1 MKTIRI
7 VILESVDYAKEMQ
20 SPASAHPAVTADCR
34 HTRLAESSVAAID
47 QCSCGMLQLHLGAF
61 TVRLAPCA
69 ALELLATLN
78 AAMAKHGSDPGSAGV
93 GFSGS
98 ASSPRGQA

>member
-1 MKTIRI
+1 
-7 VILESVDYAKEMQ
+7 VDYAKQMQ
-20 SPASAHPAVTADCR
+20 IPPSQHPAVTADCR

-69 ALELLATLN
+69 ALELLATLD
-78 AAMAKHGSDPGSAGV
+78 AAMAKQGAGQSSADVAFPGCSSSA
-93 GFSGS
+93 
-98 ASSPRGQA
+98 RGQA

>member
-1 MKTIRI
+1 MKMIRI
-7 VILESVDYAKEMQ
+7 VILESVDYAKKMQ
-20 SPASAHPAVTADCR
+20 IPPSLHPAVADCR

-78 AAMAKHGSDPGSAGV
+78 AAMSKHASVASPEEL
-93 GFSGS
+93 GFSGC
-98 ASSPRGQA
+98 ASGPRGQA

>member
-1 MKTIRI
+1 
-7 VILESVDYAKEMQ
+7 MQ
-20 SPASAHPAVTADCR
+20 MPPSRHPSPAASCR

-69 ALELLATLN
+69 AEELLLTLGD
-78 AAMAKHGSDPGSAGV
+78 ALSKRTETPQEEALRFPSCAPG
-93 GFSGS
+93 
-98 ASSPRGQA
+98 PRGQA

>member
-1 MKTIRI
+1 MPPPR
-7 VILESVDYAKEMQ
+7 
-20 SPASAHPAVTADCR
+20 HPAPTASCR

-69 ALELLATLN
+69 AEELLATLHD
-78 AAMAKHGSDPGSAGV
+78 ALARRGASAEQEGLA
-93 GFSGS
+93 FSS
-98 ASSPRGQA
+98 CASGPRGQA

>member
-1 MKTIRI
+1 
-7 VILESVDYAKEMQ
+7 MQ
-20 SPASAHPAVTADCR
+20 MQIPPSLHPAVMADCR
-34 HTRLAESSVAAID
+34 PTRLAESSVAAID

-78 AAMAKHGSDPGSAGV
+78 AALLEHGSLPNSEQV
-93 GFSGS
+93 RLSGC
-98 ASSPRGQA
+98 ASPRGQA

>member
-1 MKTIRI
+1 MLIPGP
-7 VILESVDYAKEMQ
+7 S
-20 SPASAHPAVTADCR
+20 HPALTASCR

-78 AAMAKHGSDPGSAGV
+78 DALNERRSAAASAEAALASCR
-93 GFSGS
+93 SG
-98 ASSPRGQA
+98 PRGQA

>member
-1 MKTIRI
+1 
-7 VILESVDYAKEMQ
+7 MQ
-20 SPASAHPAVTADCR
+20 MPPSRHPAQTASCQ

-69 ALELLATLN
+69 AEELMATLHDALAKRG
-78 AAMAKHGSDPGSAGV
+78 AAAEPEELA
-93 GFSGS
+93 FSGR
-98 ASSPRGQA
+98 ASGPRGQA